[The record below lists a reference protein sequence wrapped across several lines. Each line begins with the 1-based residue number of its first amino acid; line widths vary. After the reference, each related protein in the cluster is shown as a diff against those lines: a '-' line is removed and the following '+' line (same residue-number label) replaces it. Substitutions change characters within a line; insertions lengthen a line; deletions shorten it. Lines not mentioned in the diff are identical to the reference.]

1 MAQLEGVMPVS
12 AVEKESNSEQSA
24 NKDKEGRKISPC
36 TCTLFE
42 CGGALASLNSY

>member
-1 MAQLEGVMPVS
+1 MAQLEEVMPVS

-36 TCTLFE
+36 ILFE
-42 CGGALASLNSY
+42 CGGALASLNTY